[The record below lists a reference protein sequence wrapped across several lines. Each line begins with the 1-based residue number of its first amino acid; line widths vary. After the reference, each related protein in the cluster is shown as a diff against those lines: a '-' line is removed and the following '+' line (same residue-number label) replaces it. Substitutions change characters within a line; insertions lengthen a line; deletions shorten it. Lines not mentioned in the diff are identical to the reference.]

1 MFNVSSHMLLAST
14 HSHITHHQY
23 SSLPP
28 GPHDPD
34 FFDEPFDEALRP
46 VELTLT
52 LISPTEYFSEP
63 HRIPFDPSTSAARSS
78 ARGGPIGDRDDD
90 ARFPTL
96 YFRGCSPPRGTQ
108 HPHPQS
114 DATIRGKVSTLSD
127 GAVRWQFVREV
138 GGRPRGRALLV
149 LSRVC

>member
-1 MFNVSSHMLLAST
+1 MFNVSSRALPVPSI
-14 HSHITHHQY
+14 HSPNPSHPQY
-23 SSLPP
+23 SRLPP

-96 YFRGCSPPRGTQ
+96 YFRGCSGGAQ
-108 HPHPQS
+108 HVQG

-138 GGRPRGRALLV
+138 GARRGPWP
-149 LSRVC
+149 